1 MKDKDLESALRLL
14 GAFCGLLANTKPPT
28 FNYYVGCLR
37 FCTVPLEELCKHT
50 YTHTQTHTFM
60 RTGKSKGERQKRVK
74 EKINSEAKLTLL
86 HNHSHMCMAKK
97 KKKKA
102 EMYLKL

>member
-37 FCTVPLEELCKHT
+37 FCTVALEELCKHT
-50 YTHTQTHTFM
+50 HPIM
-60 RTGKSKGERQKRVK
+60 RTRKSKGERQKRGK
-74 EKINSEAKLTLL
+74 KKINSEAKLTLL

-97 KKKKA
+97 KKKEKN
-102 EMYLKL
+102 LKNTLKCI

>member
-37 FCTVPLEELCKHT
+37 FCTVALEELCKHT
-50 YTHTQTHTFM
+50 HTHTH
-60 RTGKSKGERQKRVK
+60 E
-74 EKINSEAKLTLL
+74 N
-86 HNHSHMCMAKK
+86 KK
-97 KKKKA
+97 KQRRETEEGKKENQLWSKVDLA
-102 EMYLKL
+102 S

>member
-37 FCTVPLEELCKHT
+37 FCTVPLEELCKHIH
-50 YTHTQTHTFM
+50 THTNTHIHENRKKQRRETEE
-60 RTGKSKGERQKRVK
+60 GKRENQ
-74 EKINSEAKLTLL
+74 L
-86 HNHSHMCMAKK
+86 
-97 KKKKA
+97 
-102 EMYLKL
+102 